1 MSGVGPDFPQP
12 LPDEKRTEK
21 LDVYGER
28 ITVPEEDIEMWV
40 SRGVYIFSALASGFL
55 LQVLREDGSQ
65 ASVMILVLLIL
76 GVFFFI
82 QFESLAKKAIRK
94 YLPYEFADVSKATLR
109 VASFATLTSVY
120 VTCSYAIMLLMSM
133 WIYGNLS
140 FFEVSVVLIIG
151 VFLIYQFSIT
161 YGRTKETLEAARR
174 FQQSKQT
181 ERSKHSVFSFHKQ
194 AALSS
199 SSSSSSARPTI

>member
-1 MSGVGPDFPQP
+1 MSGPEFPQP
-12 LPDEKRTEK
+12 LPDERREERR
-21 LDVYGER
+21 DVYGER

-65 ASVMILVLLIL
+65 ASVMILVLLVL

-82 QFESLAKKAIRK
+82 QAESLLKKVVRK
-94 YLPYEFADVSKATLR
+94 YFPYEFADVSKAVLR
-109 VASFATLTSVY
+109 VAGFATLTSVY

-140 FFEVSVVLIIG
+140 FFEVAVVLIIG

-161 YGRTKETLEAARR
+161 YGRTKETLEAERQR
-174 FQQSKQT
+174 QQSKLA
-181 ERSKHSVFSFHKQ
+181 ERNKHSLFHFHREH
-194 AALSS
+194 
-199 SSSSSSARPTI
+199 AR